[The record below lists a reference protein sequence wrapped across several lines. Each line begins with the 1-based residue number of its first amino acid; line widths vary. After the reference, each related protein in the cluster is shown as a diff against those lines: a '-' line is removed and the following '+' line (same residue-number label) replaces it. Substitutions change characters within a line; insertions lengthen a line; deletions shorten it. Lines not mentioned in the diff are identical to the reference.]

1 MNIDPVYPI
10 MMKYPVETILNVVSS
25 WQSPRFSSS
34 NNLLFSTYRWNRRAN
49 YFYRREIE
57 KALSRI
63 TTPWTNAINVSR
75 SIRNF
80 FRESLSLSL
89 SLSLWIS
96 TATRTLGNGRTI
108 AFLRSNR
115 LFRRYGNA
123 YTVYVCID
131 VPKRKILSRVRC
143 IIKPREYGVPI
154 SRSRL
159 FSFSFS
165 LSLSVSLSPG
175 QALFRFRPWPC
186 PHPVPMQSNYSL
198 LDAPTGKCR

>member
-1 MNIDPVYPI
+1 MTISSIFLLKQPSLLDI
-10 MMKYPVETILNVVSS
+10 SMKSACE
-25 WQSPRFSSS
+25 
-34 NNLLFSTYRWNRRAN
+34 LFLPAWNRKSVIKDNNSMNKRHKRFT
-49 YFYRREIE
+49 FYP
-57 KALSRI
+57 KFFPRI
-63 TTPWTNAINVSR
+63 
-75 SIRNF
+75 
-80 FRESLSLSL
+80 SLSLSL